1 MRLSGSDAPSQ
12 STTTVLSFDQSSS
25 TWLIASVGLPGAA
38 RSIRNGPRWTAQLQL
53 PALSV
58 VRRWNHHS
66 PSASGSLVAVPAT
79 SSTSFVVP
87 GSLVASCVQE
97 YEKPSTPLPES
108 DAPVQPTSTEASF
121 DHVPGAW
128 LLDNVGFVGAAV
140 SIRNGPRCVAPL
152 QFPAL
157 SFVRRWNHH
166 SPSARGVLVAEPMFS
181 STSLIVSGVS

>member
-108 DAPVQPTSTEASF
+108 DAPLQATSTVLSVDQLVGCVLVGNAF
-121 DHVPGAW
+121 DGGAR
-128 LLDNVGFVGAAV
+128 
-140 SIRNGPRCVAPL
+140 SIRNGPR
-152 QFPAL
+152 
-157 SFVRRWNHH
+157 
-166 SPSARGVLVAEPMFS
+166 
-181 STSLIVSGVS
+181 